1 MKHMNH
7 DVTQLLQQ
15 IDAGDANAANRLLPL
30 IYDQLRSLAHRKL
43 RHEPAGQTLQGTALV
58 HEAYI
63 KLVGGNNGQQ
73 WQGRRH
79 FFAAAAEAMRRILV
93 DNARRKNSLKRG
105 GDLERQ
111 PLEEVAAQPTTSPDE
126 VLAISEALEK
136 LAHEEPEKAEL
147 VKLRYFAGLTLPE
160 IAELLG
166 ISRAT
171 ASRHW
176 TYAKAWLFDEIFGDA
191 KSPQMDPNSENS

>member
-1 MKHMNH
+1 MSN
-7 DVTQLLQQ
+7 DVTRLLQQ
-15 IDAGDANAANRLLPL
+15 IDDGNARAANELLPM
-30 IYDQLRSLAHRKL
+30 IYDHLRLIASQKL
-43 RHEPAGQTLQGTALV
+43 RNEPAGQTLQGTALV

-63 KLVGGNNGQQ
+63 KLVGGENSQP
-73 WQGRRH
+73 WQNRRH

-93 DNARRKNSLKRG
+93 DNARRKKSIKHG
-105 GDLERQ
+105 GGMERQ
-111 PLEEVAAQPTTSPDE
+111 PLPDVAQAQGPPTEDL
-126 VLAISEALEK
+126 LAISEALEK
-136 LAHEEPEKAEL
+136 FSREEPLKAEL

-176 TYAKAWLFDEIFGDA
+176 TYARAWLFDEIFGPSQQPHDLK
-191 KSPQMDPNSENS
+191 KS

>member
-1 MKHMNH
+1 MNH
-7 DVTQLLQQ
+7 DVTQLLYQ
-15 IDAGDANAANRLLPL
+15 IDAGDADAANRLLPL
-30 IYDQLRSLAHRKL
+30 IYDQLRSLARQKL
-43 RHEPAGQTLQGTALV
+43 RHESAGQTLQGTALV

-93 DNARRKNSLKRG
+93 DNARRKKSLKRG
-105 GDLERQ
+105 GDRERQ
-111 PLEEVAAQPTTSPDE
+111 PLEEVADQPATSQDD

-136 LAHEEPEKAEL
+136 LAREEPEKAEL

-176 TYAKAWLFDEIFGDA
+176 TYAKAWLFDEIFSDS
-191 KSPQMDPNSENS
+191 KSTQFDTNSENS

>member
-1 MKHMNH
+1 MSQ

-15 IDAGDANAANRLLPL
+15 IDDGDSRAADRLLPL
-30 IYDQLRSLAHRKL
+30 IYDQLRVLAMQKL
-43 RHEPAGQTLQGTALV
+43 QHEPAGQTLQGTALV
-58 HEAYI
+58 HEAYL
-63 KLVGGNNGQQ
+63 KLVGGDNRQQ

-93 DNARRKNSLKRG
+93 DNARRKKSIKHG
-105 GDLERQ
+105 GDRDRE
-111 PLEEVAAQPTTSPDE
+111 PLREVIAEDRGASQED

-136 LAHEEPEKAEL
+136 LRLEDPQKAEL

-176 TYAKAWLFDEIFGDA
+176 TYAKAWLFDEIYGGGR
-191 KSPQMDPNSENS
+191 SENNHPDS

>member
-1 MKHMNH
+1 MSQ

-15 IDAGDANAANRLLPL
+15 IDQGDSNAADKLLPL
-30 IYDQLRSLAHRKL
+30 IYDQLRSLAIQKL
-43 RHEPAGQTLQGTALV
+43 RNEPAGQTLQGTALV

-63 KLVGGNNGQQ
+63 KLVGGNSRQV
-73 WQGRRH
+73 WHGRRH

-93 DNARRKNSLKRG
+93 DNARRKKSVKHG
-105 GDLERQ
+105 GDRERE
-111 PLEEVAAQPTTSPDE
+111 PLQEEIAEDGGPDQDQL
-126 VLAISEALEK
+126 LAISEALEK
-136 LAHEEPEKAEL
+136 FRREDPQKAEL

-160 IAELLG
+160 IADLLG

-176 TYAKAWLFDEIFGDA
+176 TYAKAWLFDEIFGG
-191 KSPQMDPNSENS
+191 SPSDTDSQNS

>member
-1 MKHMNH
+1 MSN
-7 DVTQLLQQ
+7 DVTRLLQQ
-15 IDAGDANAANRLLPL
+15 IDAGNANAASELLPL
-30 IYDQLRSLAHRKL
+30 VYDQLRGLASQKL
-43 RHEPAGQTLQGTALV
+43 RHEDAGQTLQGTALV

-63 KLVGGNNGQQ
+63 RLVGGANMQH

-93 DNARRKNSLKRG
+93 DNARRKKSLKRG
-105 GDLERQ
+105 GDREREH
-111 PLEEVAAQPTTSPDE
+111 LPDLPARAPE
-126 VLAISEALEK
+126 HSGEDILAINEALEK
-136 LAHEEPEKAEL
+136 FSREDPEKAEL

-191 KSPQMDPNSENS
+191 DSDRS

>member
-1 MKHMNH
+1 MSN
-7 DVTQLLQQ
+7 DVTRLLQQ
-15 IDAGDANAANRLLPL
+15 IDAGNANAASELLPL
-30 IYDQLRSLAHRKL
+30 VYDQLRGLASQKL
-43 RHEPAGQTLQGTALV
+43 RHEDAGQTLQGTALV

-63 KLVGGNNGQQ
+63 RLVGGANMQH

-93 DNARRKNSLKRG
+93 DNARRKKSLKRG
-105 GDLERQ
+105 GDREREQ
-111 PLEEVAAQPTTSPDE
+111 LADLPARTPEHSGEDI
-126 VLAISEALEK
+126 LAINEALEK
-136 LAHEEPEKAEL
+136 FSREDPEKAEL

-191 KSPQMDPNSENS
+191 DSDRS

>member
-1 MKHMNH
+1 MPN

-15 IDAGDANAANRLLPL
+15 IDDGNLDAANELLPL
-30 IYDQLRSLAHRKL
+30 IYDQLRGLANQKL
-43 RHEPAGQTLQGTALV
+43 RNEPAGQTLQGTALV

-63 KLVGGNNGQQ
+63 RLVGRTSSQQ

-79 FFAAAAEAMRRILV
+79 FFAAAAEAMRRILI
-93 DNARRKNSLKRG
+93 DNARRKRSLRHG
-105 GDLERQ
+105 GDLQRGE
-111 PLEEVAAQPTTSPDE
+111 LLDVVAKTEGPPQDD
-126 VLAISEALEK
+126 VLAIDEALTRLHQED
-136 LAHEEPEKAEL
+136 PQKAEL

-191 KSPQMDPNSENS
+191 APRN

>member
-1 MKHMNH
+1 MPN
-7 DVTQLLQQ
+7 DVTQLLQR
-15 IDAGDANAANRLLPL
+15 IDQGNANAIDELLPL
-30 IYDQLRSLAHRKL
+30 IYDQLRSLANQKL
-43 RHEPAGQTLQGTALV
+43 RNEAAGQPLQGTALV

-63 KLVGGNNGQQ
+63 KLVGNDNRQQ

-93 DNARRKNSLKRG
+93 DNARRKQSLKRG
-105 GDLERQ
+105 GDRQ
-111 PLEEVAAQPTTSPDE
+111 REPLEEVASDESSPPRDE
-126 VLAISEALEK
+126 VLAINEALES
-136 LAHEEPEKAEL
+136 LHREDPQKAEL

-171 ASRHW
+171 AGRHW
-176 TYAKAWLFDEIFGDA
+176 TYAKAWLRKEVEDE
-191 KSPQMDPNSENS
+191 

>member
-1 MKHMNH
+1 MSQ
-7 DVTQLLQQ
+7 DVTQLLQR
-15 IDAGDANAANRLLPL
+15 IEEGNKHAIEELLPL
-30 IYDQLRSLAHRKL
+30 IYDQLRALASQRL
-43 RHEPAGQTLQGTALV
+43 QHEPAGQTLQGTALV
-58 HEAYI
+58 HEAYL
-63 KLVGGNNGQQ
+63 KLVGDDDHQQ

-93 DNARRKNSLKRG
+93 DNARRKKSLKRG
-105 GDLERQ
+105 GDRQ
-111 PLEEVAAQPTTSPDE
+111 REPLEDVAAAPTGPGQDDL
-126 VLAISEALEK
+126 LAISEALEK
-136 LAHEEPEKAEL
+136 FRMEDPEKAEL

-176 TYAKAWLFDEIFGDA
+176 TYAKAWLFDEIFGESDA
-191 KSPQMDPNSENS
+191 RSPSNDCQNS

>member
-1 MKHMNH
+1 MNH
-7 DVTQLLQQ
+7 DVTQLLNQ
-15 IDAGDANAANRLLPL
+15 IGEGDRRAADELLPL
-30 IYDQLRSLAHRKL
+30 IYEHLRSLARQKL
-43 RHEPAGQTLQGTALV
+43 RNEAAGQTLQGTALV

-63 KLVGGNNGQQ
+63 KLVGNNNQQ

-93 DNARRKNSLKRG
+93 DNARRKRSLKHG
-105 GDLERQ
+105 GDRERE
-111 PLEEVAAQPTTSPDE
+111 PLQDVAAQQNGHSQDD

-136 LAHEEPEKAEL
+136 LRQSEPEKAEL

-160 IAELLG
+160 IAEILG
-166 ISRAT
+166 VSRAT

-176 TYAKAWLFDEIFGDA
+176 TYAKAWLFDEIFGDDDHA
-191 KSPQMDPNSENS
+191 HNS